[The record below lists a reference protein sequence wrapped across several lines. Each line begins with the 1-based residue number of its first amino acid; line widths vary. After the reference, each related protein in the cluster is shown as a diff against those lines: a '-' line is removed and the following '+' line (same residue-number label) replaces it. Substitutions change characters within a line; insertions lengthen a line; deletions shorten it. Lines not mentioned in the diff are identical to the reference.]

1 MKILADMGVSQ
12 TVVKSLRD
20 MNYDAKHLRE
30 EGLQCLPDPLII
42 EKAKLE
48 DRIILTFDLDFG
60 DLMAASKAELPSV
73 IIFRL
78 KNTSP
83 QFVFSRLLNILENC
97 SEDLSLTIGAV
108 VIVSDERYR
117 VRHLP
122 IY

>member
-1 MKILADMGVSQ
+1 VRLLADMGVSQ
-12 TVVKSLRD
+12 TVVKALCQRV
-20 MNYDAKHLRE
+20 YDAKHLRD

-48 DRIILTFDLDFG
+48 DRVILTFDLDFG
-60 DLMAASKAELPSV
+60 DLMAASKADLPSV

-83 QFVFSRLLNILENC
+83 QFVLNRLLNILENC
-97 SEDLSLTIGAV
+97 TEELNVGAV

-117 VRHLP
+117 VRRLP
-122 IY
+122 I

>member
-1 MKILADMGVSQ
+1 MKLLADMGVSQ
-12 TVVKSLRD
+12 TVVKALCQTG
-20 MNYDAKHLRE
+20 YDAKHLRD

-48 DRIILTFDLDFG
+48 DRAILTFDLDFG
-60 DLMAASKAELPSV
+60 DLMAASKADLPSV

-83 QFVFSRLLNILENC
+83 QFVLNRLQSLLESCAEEINM
-97 SEDLSLTIGAV
+97 GAV

-117 VRHLP
+117 IRRLP
-122 IY
+122 I

>member
-1 MKILADMGVSQ
+1 MKLLADMGVSQ
-12 TVVKSLRD
+12 TVVKALGQ
-20 MNYDAKHLRE
+20 MGYDAKHLRD

-48 DRIILTFDLDFG
+48 ERVILTFDLDFG
-60 DLMAASKAELPSV
+60 DLMAASKADLPSM

-83 QFVFSRLLNILENC
+83 QFVLNRLQNILENC
-97 SEDLSLTIGAV
+97 AEELNVGAV

-117 VRHLP
+117 VRRLP
-122 IY
+122 I

>member
-1 MKILADMGVSQ
+1 VKLLADMGVSQ
-12 TVVKSLRD
+12 TVVKSLRI

-30 EGLQCLPDPLII
+30 EGLQRLPDPLII

-48 DRIILTFDLDFG
+48 GRVILTFDLDFG
-60 DLMAASKAELPSV
+60 DLMAASKDEVPSV

-83 QFVFSRLLNILENC
+83 QFVFNRLLNVLQNC
-97 SEDLSLTIGAV
+97 SADIEIGAV

-117 VRHLP
+117 LGHLP
-122 IY
+122 I